1 MDDERGPCF
10 RIAGEIGSS
19 VAEAVQSRLADR
31 LERGILDRE
40 EITRVSTM
48 PLRTFAGDD
57 AASEIFRRCC
67 VTWEVDR
74 VPALTSHRPLVGPLL
89 VAMKRVARRLLR
101 FQTEA
106 QFSRQRDF
114 NWNLLLVLRELLER
128 NGQNAP
134 STSWCR
140 IWPSA
145 TRSRNRP

>member
-1 MDDERGPCF
+1 MDGERGPTF
-10 RIAGEIGSS
+10 RIAGEMGDA
-19 VAEAVQSRLADR
+19 VAETVRARLAQR
-31 LERGILDRE
+31 LARGILDRD
-40 EITRVSTM
+40 EIARVSTM
-48 PLRTFAGDD
+48 PLRTFAGEE

-89 VAMKRVARRLLR
+89 VALKRVARRLLR

-128 NGQNAP
+128 DG
-134 STSWCR
+134 R
-140 IWPSA
+140 
-145 TRSRNRP
+145 RD

>member
-1 MDDERGPCF
+1 MDAAGGPSF
-10 RIAGEIGSS
+10 RIAGEIGRG
-19 VAEAVQSRLADR
+19 VVEKVRARLADR
-31 LERGILDRE
+31 LARSILDGD
-40 EITRVSTM
+40 EIARVSRM

-74 VPALTSHRPLVGPLL
+74 VPALTSHRPLIGPLL
-89 VAMKRVARRLLR
+89 VAIKRVARRLLR

-128 NGQNAP
+128 DG
-134 STSWCR
+134 R
-140 IWPSA
+140 
-145 TRSRNRP
+145 RG

>member
-1 MDDERGPCF
+1 MDGGRGPNF
-10 RIAGEIGSS
+10 RIAGEIGGA
-19 VAEAVQSRLADR
+19 VAETVRARLAER
-31 LERGILDRE
+31 LARGILDPD
-40 EITRVSTM
+40 EIARVSTM

-57 AASEIFRRCC
+57 RASEVFRRCC

-89 VAMKRVARRLLR
+89 VAVKRVARRLLR

-128 NGQNAP
+128 DG
-134 STSWCR
+134 R
-140 IWPSA
+140 
-145 TRSRNRP
+145 RG